1 MFKALSSIA
10 LFFLFLITTPTSVL
24 AQANLLNAKVPQEVA
39 QFNEQQQIANNNQ
52 PLAYGFVGDRDVLWS
67 KTIWEIVDLN
77 ERINFPYY
85 FPTDTLLG
93 SERRSLFH
101 VLKKGLQNGSIKE
114 VYKTSYFHEKLT
126 FDEIQESLIA
136 VDTTDQGYDQ
146 FNAGEVVDP
155 QFITRRN
162 ITAAEIQQYRIKGTW
177 YFNKRLG
184 EMKYRILAICPV
196 APDVNFLEAP
206 EEEQDLVEL
215 FWIWYPDARK
225 ILNSNAVFNSK
236 NSSHPISFDHML
248 NSRRF
253 NAVIYKE
260 ENVYEDRKVE
270 DYIFEDALR
279 QLLESERIRS
289 VIRDIEQDM
298 WNN

>member
-1 MFKALSSIA
+1 MFKAFTSIA
-10 LFFLFLITTPTSVL
+10 LLFLVLLTTPTGVL

-39 QFNEQQQIANNNQ
+39 QFTEKQKIANNTQ
-52 PLAYGFVGDRDVLWS
+52 PLSYGFVGDRDVLWS

-93 SERRSLFH
+93 SRRSLFH
-101 VLKKGLQNGSIKE
+101 VLKKALQDGSIVE
-114 VYKTSYFHEKLT
+114 VYKTSYFHEKLS

-196 APDVNFLEAP
+196 APDVNFLEVP

-225 ILNSNAVFNSK
+225 VLNTHAAFNSK

-253 NAVIYKE
+253 NAIIYKE

-270 DYIFEDALR
+270 DYIFQDALR
-279 QLLESERIRS
+279 QLLESERIKS